1 MNALSHTYARERA
14 RFFIPYR
21 LGIFAFMESLLDDL
35 GALGLKFELRRG
47 VDWGY
52 GSNMDRALD
61 GKSKMFFTSEAVERL
76 RAIGALVGKP
86 DSLFLNFGYTS
97 VWKGMYRMSFHLY
110 RPYVSRGS
118 SSETMYFLVGSC
130 GDSGFGISHFHYHLR
145 PRTVMKFQREI
156 ESLIVSLR
164 CS

>member
-1 MNALSHTYARERA
+1 
-14 RFFIPYR
+14 
-21 LGIFAFMESLLDDL
+21 MESLLDDL

-52 GSNMDRALD
+52 GSRMDRALD
-61 GKSKMFFTSEAVERL
+61 GKSKMVFTSEAVERL
-76 RAIGALVGKP
+76 RAIGVLVGEP
-86 DSLFLNFGYTS
+86 DYSVVDFEYTS

-118 SSETMYFLVGSC
+118 SSETMYFLVGCC
-130 GDSGFGISHFHYHLR
+130 GQYGFGIAHFQYHLGS
-145 PRTVMKFQREI
+145 RTVMKFQREI